1 MQSVESGKARGT
13 NVSVCNCGRL
23 GKWYISAAEV
33 TSAMYNV
40 QCTKDLKV
48 KEVRV
53 MYINL

>member
-1 MQSVESGKARGT
+1 VQSVESGKARGT